1 MSLIIQHLF
10 AGVLLGYSAFTFAAC
25 PPTDN
30 TLRELLQLKANQWQ
44 IADASQRQHIA
55 LKLLDCLSNP
65 DPQLRDEIGF
75 EALSFWLRGELLSVD
90 TIQQIRQQLLQELS
104 TKPATQ
110 QNTDKTGYAQPF
122 AALVLAEVARVD
134 RRKAFMSEAQ
144 RQEMVNAAVQYL
156 AGISDFRGFDETSGW
171 RHGVAHGADWMM
183 QLSLNPALEKSQHLL
198 MLSALAKQIPN
209 ERHFYQYGES
219 ERLMTPVFYLGLRSD
234 LSSDEWE
241 TWFTNLLAGTSGQK
255 KLTQASL
262 ARKHNLTA
270 FLSAMYLNLQESKQT
285 ALQEKM
291 LPIVIKS
298 LKKLN

>member
-1 MSLIIQHLF
+1 MSRIIQHFF
-10 AGVLLGYSAFTFAAC
+10 AAVLLGYSTFTFAAC

-30 TLRELLQLKANQWQ
+30 TLQDLLQLKANQWQ
-44 IADASQRQHIA
+44 IADTSQRQHTA
-55 LKLLDCLSNP
+55 LRLLDCLSNP

-90 TIQQIRQQLLQELS
+90 TIQQIRQQLLLELS

-110 QNTDKTGYAQPF
+110 QDADNTGYTQPF

-134 RRKAFMSEAQ
+134 RRKAFMSAAQ
-144 RQEMVNAAVQYL
+144 RQEMVSAAAQYL
-156 AGISDFRGFDETSGW
+156 AGINDFRGFDEKTGW

-209 ERHFYQYGES
+209 EQHFYHYGES
-219 ERLMTPVFYLGLRSD
+219 ERLMTPVFYLGLRSS

-241 TWFTNLLAGTSGQK
+241 AWFASLFTSTAALK
-255 KLTQASL
+255 KPSQASL

-270 FLSAMYLNLQESKQT
+270 FLSALYLNLQESKQT
-285 ALQEKM
+285 ALQEKL